1 MIGPTDHGIFRS
13 IYFFDPN
20 GHRLELAHDT
30 GTAAEL
36 TELRRVAPD
45 MLDEWSKTKKAP
57 RHADWLH
64 AKARASHK
72 NSDPI

>member
-1 MIGPTDHGIFRS
+1 
-13 IYFFDPN
+13 
-20 GHRLELAHDT
+20 LAHDT

-72 NSDPI
+72 NPDPA